1 MLDGLSDRG
10 DLVKASEV
18 RHLRVLFHA
27 EVDSVQALSFTLL
40 TANDAVD
47 ED

>member
-10 DLVKASEV
+10 DLVEESEV
-18 RHLRVLFHA
+18 RHLRVLLHA
-27 EVDSVQALSFTLL
+27 EVDSIHALSFTLL
-40 TANDAVD
+40 TTNTVY